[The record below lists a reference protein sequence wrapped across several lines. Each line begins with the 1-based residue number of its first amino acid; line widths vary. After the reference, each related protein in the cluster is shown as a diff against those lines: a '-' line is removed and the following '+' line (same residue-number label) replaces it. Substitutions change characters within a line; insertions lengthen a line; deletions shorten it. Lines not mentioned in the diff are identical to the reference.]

1 MIILTTTAAA
11 QTLSV
16 IPREYDNGEFAM
28 SIRDDQTNVKVVY
41 TSNTGVITGN
51 YLQFSKAFFPVLV
64 EGHFFDLH
72 LYVDSD
78 TWSTNNN
85 FWNMY
90 DVIWNLAADHIQNIF
105 RDKIFC
111 TDQTIDQSENDY
123 YKLDEGQYVEYDG
136 YVNNETLDEGVPETF
151 IEYDGFNNTYDI
163 PL

>member
-1 MIILTTTAAA
+1 MIILTTSAAA

-16 IPREYDNGEFAM
+16 IPREYDNSEFSM
-28 SIRDDQTNVKVVY
+28 SIRDDSTNVKVVY
-41 TSNTGVITGN
+41 NSNTGVTTGN
-51 YLQFSKAFFPVLV
+51 YLQFTKAFFPVLV

>member
-16 IPREYDNGEFAM
+16 IPREYDNSEFAM

-41 TSNTGVITGN
+41 NSNTGVITGN